1 MVDIIKMKK
10 TLVLFDID
18 GTLTEPRQEIS
29 NSMNKFIFSKLIKFV
44 DVGVVGGSDLI
55 KQKEQLGEDI
65 ISKSIYSFSEN
76 GLVAYKNGILIGKTT
91 IKDYLGE
98 ENIKKIINW
107 SLKYIA
113 ELDIP
118 IKRGTFIEFRS
129 GMLNISPIGRN
140 CSKEERDE
148 FEKYDQIH
156 SIRKIMIEELK
167 KKFGDLNLVY
177 SIGGQISFD
186 VFPKGWDKT
195 FCFNYI
201 ELDEYETV
209 HFFGDKTELG
219 GNDYEIYTHPRVQG
233 HSVKSPDETKLL
245 CEKLFIK

>member
-1 MVDIIKMKK
+1 MVRI
-10 TLVLFDID
+10 LVLFDVD
-18 GTLTEPRQEIS
+18 GTLTEPRQKIS
-29 NSMNKFIFSKLIKFV
+29 SVMNKFIFDKLAKYV
-44 DVGVVGGSDLI
+44 DIGVVGGSDLV
-55 KQKEQLGEDI
+55 KQKEQLGGDI
-65 ISKSIYSFSEN
+65 ITKSVYSFSEN

-91 IKDYLGE
+91 IKDHLGE

-107 SLKYIA
+107 TLRYIA

-156 SIRKIMIEELK
+156 KVRNNMIDLMKQE
-167 KKFGDLNLVY
+167 FANLNLVY

-195 FCFNYI
+195 FCLNYI
-201 ELDEYETV
+201 NLDEYESI
-209 HFFGDKTELG
+209 HFFGDKTDLG
-219 GNDYEIYTHPRVQG
+219 GNDWEIYNDLRVQG
-233 HSVKSPDETKLL
+233 HSVKSPNGTRSL
-245 CEKLFIK
+245 CEKLFIH

>member
-1 MVDIIKMKK
+1 MNKI
-10 TLVLFDID
+10 LVLFDID
-18 GTLTEPRQEIS
+18 GTLTEPRQKIT
-29 NSMNKFIFSKLIKFV
+29 NLMDKFIFNELTKFV
-44 DVGVVGGSDLI
+44 NVSVVGGSDLV

-65 ISKSIYSFSEN
+65 IFKTIYSFSEN

-140 CSKEERDE
+140 CSSLERDE

-156 SIRKIMIEELK
+156 EVRKKMIEELK
-167 KKFGDLNLVY
+167 KVFDYLNLVY

-195 FCFNYI
+195 FCLNYI
-201 ELDEYETV
+201 DLDEYETI

-233 HSVKSPDETKLL
+233 HSVKSPNETKIL
-245 CEKLFIK
+245 CEKLFIKI